1 MSLFDPSARPYSRG
15 SLRERIRSLVTAL
28 ALLSTIFVLA
38 IFALASAPPGG
49 SPQEKGKKPPALRW
63 DPPQVDAPV
72 PSLSDTPPCVL
83 PDVLKLAAQR
93 TAELIDHLQ
102 NFDAHEQIRY
112 EETDGLGIPNL
123 ALGAKFDYIVD
134 FGEQS
139 GALKVHETRTPL
151 AGSDDANLHNIVDK
165 GLPVLALIFYPELQ
179 RDYEMRCEGVGQWNN
194 QPAWVVYFKQ
204 ASGMRPRTLSM
215 GTAATVYPV
224 SLKGRA
230 WIAVDSGQIMHLE
243 TNLEKGI
250 PIIELR
256 SNAVS
261 IDYAPVAFP
270 SRNIE
275 LWLPKSAIAYTD
287 YGKRRTIIE
296 HTFSDFQLFSVQ
308 TQQVIEKPKDAPKD
322 APKDE
327 PKQKP

>member
-1 MSLFDPSARPYSRG
+1 MRSSNPSARPRAHGNFRNRAYAC
-15 SLRERIRSLVTAL
+15 LTAI
-28 ALLSTIFVLA
+28 ALLFAFTSLATIA
-38 IFALASAPPGG
+38 IA
-49 SPQEKGKKPPALRW
+49 KTPPAAAPQKEKKAATLRW
-63 DPPQVDAPV
+63 DPPQVDVPV
-72 PSLSDTPPCVL
+72 PSLSETPPCVL

-123 ALGAKFDYIVD
+123 ALGAKFDYLVD

-139 GALKVHETRTPL
+139 GPLKVHETRTPL
-151 AGSDDANLHNIVDK
+151 PGSDDENLHAIVDK
-165 GLPVLALIFYPELQ
+165 GLPVLALIFYPQLQ
-179 RDYEMRCEGVGQWNN
+179 RDYEMRCEGIGQWND
-194 QPAWVVYFKQ
+194 QPAWVIYFKQ

-230 WIAVDSGQIMHLE
+230 WIGVDSGQVIHLE
-243 TNLEKGI
+243 TNLVKGI

-256 SNAVS
+256 ANAVT

-308 TQQVIEKPKDAPKD
+308 TQQVIEKPKI
-322 APKDE
+322 
-327 PKQKP
+327 PKQPDQKP